1 MVVSIMA
8 RFHPLRLKVSRR
20 EPVELELTLAND
32 GKAKKLSVD
41 IALGLGLSFQ
51 RGGFKTN
58 VMERLDAI
66 GPNESKTLFY
76 QIWPKHDVRFGEMP
90 IRIRVLEHGESFAQI
105 LKQDIAE
112 ESLIV
117 EE

>member
-8 RFHPLRLKVSRR
+8 RFHPLRLKTSRR
-20 EPVELELTLAND
+20 EPVELELRLVND
-32 GKAKKLSVD
+32 NRAKKLSVD
-41 IALGLGLSFQ
+41 ISLGLGLSFQ
-51 RGGFKTN
+51 RGGFKTS
-58 VMERLDAI
+58 VIERIDTV

-90 IRIRVLEHGESFAQI
+90 IRIRVLEHGESYAQI
-105 LKQDIAE
+105 LKQDVAE